1 MRTVG
6 ALAVLVSCTGQATGN
21 EIDEILALPADPALG
36 AEVYLARCALCHGD
50 SGEGGSGPAL
60 QGEEDEPYEL
70 IGVILDGYGTMSGFR
85 ETLTEQEIAHLYAY
99 LQQSILPGQAT
110 SQGS

>member
-6 ALAVLVSCTGQATGN
+6 ALAVLAGCTGQATGN
-21 EIDEILALPADPALG
+21 EIDAILALPADPALG

-50 SGEGGSGPAL
+50 AGEGGSGPSL
-60 QGEEDEPYEL
+60 QGDEAEPYEL
-70 IGVILDGYGTMSGFR
+70 IGVILDGTGTMSGFR
-85 ETLTEQEIAHLYAY
+85 DTLTEQEVADLHAY
-99 LQQSILPGQAT
+99 LQQTILPGQAT